1 MKKKKKSPKLLILYK
16 DGSMLEVSEKKL
28 EPAHMKKA
36 KYLLV
41 PIDKKPNA
49 YWCVRPSKMW
59 FASKY
64 IVDMKWDACLVDFEE
79 SLIENFGDLPSHF
92 ETNSMIAFANY
103 LCTLYKVNGYC
114 NVIEEGLGDLATE
127 LQMFTPS
134 KIRVITFDD
143 QKNIICDIET
153 EEFHYQDGYS
163 DTANEII
170 FQLEK
175 QAESLDDFLLEFGSS
190 KSGINCLPMLIEVDF
205 NQMAWAER
213 KKITKWRYNGYK
225 LFRIDDF
232 GAYFLGSDDIWNRI
246 LRTPGVWMRI
256 YGLDAN
262 DGRFMSH
269 EIGAALH
276 NCDKITDR
284 IKIVLSEA
292 CDNDD
297 IDSYVVRYHL
307 SVADPQ
313 AYLKWILFSEDII
326 GYTVLMTYIIAN
338 YNACVN
344 IDDIK
349 ILIFTSDTEY
359 GSPFTAPDSLMCS
372 QSEALLG
379 KIRQYLLNRI
389 YKEENYL

>member
-1 MKKKKKSPKLLILYK
+1 
-16 DGSMLEVSEKKL
+16 
-28 EPAHMKKA
+28 
-36 KYLLV
+36 
-41 PIDKKPNA
+41 
-49 YWCVRPSKMW
+49 
-59 FASKY
+59 
-64 IVDMKWDACLVDFEE
+64 
-79 SLIENFGDLPSHF
+79 
-92 ETNSMIAFANY
+92 
-103 LCTLYKVNGYC
+103 
-114 NVIEEGLGDLATE
+114 
-127 LQMFTPS
+127 
-134 KIRVITFDD
+134 
-143 QKNIICDIET
+143 
-153 EEFHYQDGYS
+153 
-163 DTANEII
+163 
-170 FQLEK
+170 
-175 QAESLDDFLLEFGSS
+175 
-190 KSGINCLPMLIEVDF
+190 
-205 NQMAWAER
+205 
-213 KKITKWRYNGYK
+213 
-225 LFRIDDF
+225 
-232 GAYFLGSDDIWNRI
+232 
-246 LRTPGVWMRI
+246 MRI

-313 AYLKWILFSEDII
+313 ANLKGILFSEDII